1 MEIGPRCYRSRQEEM
16 VLWKISICNSWPPKP
31 ALRVTDR
38 DKPKP
43 LRRKS
48 QSVTSRRQ
56 NPLFLLQ
63 IEMFEA
69 VSLQAELGRL
79 VAALEACC
87 VEPHHAKVRMAL
99 VSRMIQRGQMHMC
112 RLSLH

>member
-1 MEIGPRCYRSRQEEM
+1 M
-16 VLWKISICNSWPPKP
+16 VLWNVSICNSLPPKP

-43 LRRKS
+43 SRRKS

-56 NPLFLLQ
+56 NRLLLLQ

-79 VAALEACC
+79 VAALELGGTHSQ
-87 VEPHHAKVRMAL
+87 VVRYAI
-99 VSRMIQRGQMHMC
+99 VSKRAGNTTGQRC
-112 RLSLH
+112 S

>member
-16 VLWKISICNSWPPKP
+16 VLWNVSICNSLPPKP

-38 DKPKP
+38 DKPQP
-43 LRRKS
+43 SRRKS

-56 NPLFLLQ
+56 NRFLLLQ

-79 VAALEACC
+79 VAALEICG
-87 VEPHHAKVRMAL
+87 VESHHAKVCVAL
-99 VSRMIQRGQMHMC
+99 VSRIIQRGWMHMC

>member
-1 MEIGPRCYRSRQEEM
+1 MECLS
-16 VLWKISICNSWPPKP
+16 K
-31 ALRVTDR
+31 T
-38 DKPKP
+38 
-43 LRRKS
+43 S
-48 QSVTSRRQ
+48 QSVTVSRR
-56 NPLFLLQ
+56 NWAFLLQ
-63 IEMFEA
+63 IEMFEV